1 MIVYGST
8 LAPAARKVLAFIA
21 EKGLDAEH
29 RPVAPHDSSPAFK
42 LASPFGQIPAFSDDA
57 VSLCDSAAI
66 CHYLEHRYPDPPL
79 FPADAPSYGRMVWFD
94 QFADH
99 FLGAAECKIV
109 INLVVK
115 PMRGEEVDT
124 RTVRATMRNELPP
137 LFDYL
142 ESQIDGSFLA
152 GKSLSLADLAVA
164 SPFASL
170 EAAGYLVDADR
181 WPRLAPYVRG
191 ILGRPS
197 MTLGGERWQRSI
209 VI

>member
-1 MIVYGST
+1 MIVYGSI

-21 EKGLDAEH
+21 EKGLKAEH
-29 RPVAPHDSSPAFK
+29 RPVAPHDASPAFG
-42 LASPFGQIPAFSDDA
+42 LASPFGQIPAFSDDV

-66 CHYLEHRYPDPPL
+66 CHYLERRYPDPPL
-79 FPADAPSYGRMVWFD
+79 FPAEPGSYGRMVWFD

-109 INLVVK
+109 VNLVVK
-115 PMRGEEVDT
+115 PMRGEEADLP
-124 RTVRATMRNELPP
+124 TVRSAMRDDLPP

-142 ESQIDGSFLA
+142 DSQIDGAFLA

-170 EAAGYLVDADR
+170 ETAGYVLDAGR
-181 WPRLAPYVRG
+181 WPRLDTYVKG
-191 ILGRPS
+191 ILGRAS
-197 MTLGGERWQRSI
+197 MLKQNLALG
-209 VI
+209 V

>member
-1 MIVYGST
+1 
-8 LAPAARKVLAFIA
+8 
-21 EKGLDAEH
+21 
-29 RPVAPHDSSPAFK
+29 
-42 LASPFGQIPAFSDDA
+42 
-57 VSLCDSAAI
+57 
-66 CHYLEHRYPDPPL
+66 
-79 FPADAPSYGRMVWFD
+79 MVWFD

-124 RTVRATMRNELPP
+124 RTVHAAVRDELPP
-137 LFDYL
+137 MFDYL
-142 ESQIDGSFLA
+142 ESQIDGPFLV
-152 GKSLSLADLAVA
+152 GKGLSLADLAVA